1 MLLGSSAFACGEY
14 IPRRY
19 SGLGG
24 NISPPLEWM
33 KLPEGTKSLTL
44 ILEDPDASKTFTHW
58 LIYNIPPDREGL
70 PEAVP
75 TEPNLPDG
83 IRQGLNSAGETG
95 YTGPYP
101 PPNRVH
107 HYHFRLF
114 ALDTVLR
121 LKAGNHQTDLIKAM
135 EGHIIDQTDL
145 TGLFVA

>member
-14 IPRRY
+14 IPRRF
-19 SGLGG
+19 SGLGS
-24 NISPPLEWM
+24 NISPPVHWM
-33 KLPEGTKSLTL
+33 QLPPDTKSLAL
-44 ILEDPDASKTFTHW
+44 VLEDPDTSKAFTHW
-58 LIYNIPPDREGL
+58 LIYNIPPNRVGL

-83 IRQGLNSAGETG
+83 VRQGLNSEGETG

-107 HYHFRLF
+107 NYHFRLF
-114 ALDTVLR
+114 ALDTELK
-121 LKAGNHQTDLIKAM
+121 LKASCHQADLLKAM

-145 TGLFVA
+145 TGLFVV